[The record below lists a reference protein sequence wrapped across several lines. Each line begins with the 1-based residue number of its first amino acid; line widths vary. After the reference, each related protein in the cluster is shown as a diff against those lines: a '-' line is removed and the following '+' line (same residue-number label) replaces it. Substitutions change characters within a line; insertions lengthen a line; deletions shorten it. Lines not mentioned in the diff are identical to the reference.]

1 MHFIHIHFI
10 HFVHSKETLDNRQ
23 IVYLYIVYNFDI
35 KWYTYFTIH
44 SSLMLTCSDVI
55 QIILVI
61 YSEVIL
67 YSTVVSR

>member
-1 MHFIHIHFI
+1 MHFI

-23 IVYLYIVYNFDI
+23 IVYLYMVYNFDI
-35 KWYTYFTIH
+35 KWYMYFTIH

-67 YSTVVSR
+67 LYSILYVQSV

>member
-1 MHFIHIHFI
+1 MHFIHFI
-10 HFVHSKETLDNRQ
+10 HSEETLDNRQ
-23 IVYLYIVYNFDI
+23 ILYLYIVYNFDI

-67 YSTVVSR
+67 LYYTSNLYNSM

>member
-1 MHFIHIHFI
+1 MHIIHS
-10 HFVHSKETLDNRQ
+10 VHSKETLDNRQ
-23 IVYLYIVYNFDI
+23 IVYLYIMYNFDI

-67 YSTVVSR
+67 LYSILYV